1 MEKRPQAIKMCALC
15 VCASETPC
23 QSEKATTNVVHTKR
37 AIYKNQKKTS
47 EWLNVNDIWYSFR
60 QKKIYLHTF
69 FKSNVSH
76 EHHFSVGIMPLIPNK
91 YEQIK
96 LVFCFIQ
103 WTSVHYSQC
112 QRAIERDPIDNDNKL
127 TNNNQIALQNL
138 KILFSKQIY
147 NHCCQF
153 FALSSNEYPYNMCPR
168 CSFPFNA
175 LISIIRRKISIFHV
189 INRQCIKYCQKL
201 NESTSAKKRRSKKP
215 KKSHEISSPESA
227 VCCDNIYVDL
237 LKQ

>member
-1 MEKRPQAIKMCALC
+1 M
-15 VCASETPC
+15 CASETPC

-127 TNNNQIALQNL
+127 TNNNRFAKFENIIFQTNLQSLLSVFCSLVKWISVQYVPAL
-138 KILFSKQIY
+138 
-147 NHCCQF
+147 
-153 FALSSNEYPYNMCPR
+153 
-168 CSFPFNA
+168 
-175 LISIIRRKISIFHV
+175 LIPI
-189 INRQCIKYCQKL
+189 
-201 NESTSAKKRRSKKP
+201 
-215 KKSHEISSPESA
+215 
-227 VCCDNIYVDL
+227 
-237 LKQ
+237 